1 MPNSFSNVKPTLV
14 IVDDDPDQ
22 LSLFRIAAERVGTYS
37 RVITAES
44 GMAALR
50 EVLAFPDEATEFAPI
65 IILTDVRMPQFN
77 GIDLARRLHRQLN
90 TPSLRLIA
98 MSNSCYPPDV
108 EAALA
113 AGCCAFLQKP
123 SGFPELKRM
132 VASLPELCHG
142 GEGNQPYVQEPAISF
157 A

>member
-1 MPNSFSNVKPTLV
+1 MPHSYSNVKPTLV

-37 RVITAES
+37 RIITAEN
-44 GMAALR
+44 GMQALR
-50 EVLAFPDEATEFAPI
+50 EVLAFPDEVTEFAPI
-65 IILTDVRMPQFN
+65 IILTDLRMPQLN
-77 GIDLARRLHRQLN
+77 GVDLARRLHRQLN

-98 MSNSCYPPDV
+98 MSNSSYPPDV

-113 AGCCAFLQKP
+113 AGCCAFIQKP

-132 VASLPELCHG
+132 VASLPEVCQG
-142 GEGNQPYVQEPAISF
+142 GDGARPYRGEPAVSF